1 MHPLAGAT
9 VLQIVSSLDSS
20 APAQAALDIAAALA
34 AAGARP
40 LVACAGGPLKSE
52 LQAKGGIFIPFP
64 AQAKNPLAMALNIRR
79 LAQII
84 AAERADIVHV
94 RSRAAAWVA
103 LGATRLTRTPL
114 VTSFTSSGRSANP
127 VALRYNSV
135 LARGDLVLATSRY
148 AANVAAKCNPSAR
161 NIRIVHPGVD
171 CRFFS
176 PGAVS
181 PSRVQAIREAW
192 NVAPH
197 ERIIFVPFQPKPGS
211 GHELTV
217 RAAGLLMRSG
227 LSGVKFIFEGNGGGR
242 GFERALARE
251 GLQAI
256 VRCGQATDMPAA
268 LLAASAV
275 VLPAGEALASGAA
288 AIQAQ
293 AMGTPAI
300 AAREGAAPEL
310 LLAPPDVDE
319 NARTGFLFPPGD
331 APALALSL
339 AKVLSLG
346 AAAAERLS
354 ARAARHAQN
363 FFSSEGMCA
372 DTLEAYAAALRERE
386 LGTQHS
392 ARPDSAPSGA
402 GALTFRQR

>member
-79 LAQII
+79 LAQLI
-84 AAERADIVHV
+84 AAEGADIVHV

-103 LGATRLTRTPL
+103 LGATRLTKTPL
-114 VTSFTSSGRSANP
+114 VTSFSSSGRGANP

-135 LARGDLVLATSRY
+135 LARGDLVLASSRY
-148 AANVAAKCNPSAR
+148 AASLAAKCHPSAKS
-161 NIRIVHPGVD
+161 IRIVRPGVD

-176 PGAVS
+176 PGAVT
-181 PSRVQAIREAW
+181 PSRVKAIRDSW
-192 NVAPH
+192 NAAPH
-197 ERIIFVPFQPKPGS
+197 ERIIFVPFEPNLGS
-211 GHELTV
+211 GHDLAV
-217 RAAGLLMRSG
+217 KAAGLLMRSG
-227 LSGVKFIFEGNGGGR
+227 LSGVKFVFDGKGGGR

-251 GLQAI
+251 GLKGI
-256 VRCGQATDMPAA
+256 VQCGQAADLPAA

-293 AMGTPAI
+293 AMGTLAV
-300 AAREGAAPEL
+300 AAKEGAAPEI
-310 LLAPPDVDE
+310 LLAPPEVAE

-331 APALALSL
+331 APALALTL

-363 FFSSEGMCA
+363 SFSSEGMCA
-372 DTLEAYAAALRERE
+372 ETLLAYADVLRERE
-386 LGTQHS
+386 RGRERI
-392 ARPDSAPSGA
+392 ARPGPAPSG
-402 GALTFRQR
+402 GRALTFRER